1 MSRSRPISADS
12 VPAPSASSWLAHHLW
27 VGAILGFG
35 LATLDQLAI
44 WALGAAEVAALEP
57 ITAGQRLL
65 AVALIT
71 VSYSVW
77 VGLCGLLGSA
87 VVRWRR
93 ARQASRAMTTVLL
106 AVALLGHGI
115 GLAVRVLSGSFMTVG
130 GVQFCVSSWQHF
142 VHVVLVG
149 YRGYTVAMAI
159 AVAVASVLVFRWL
172 RPGRPRRLGATLIA
186 VLSLG
191 TVGAAAIGVGG
202 KPTLRGAWRAAPEL
216 ALVGS
221 IEPVWTMPEVEDPAE
236 GPPAATPGLPLS
248 SGKLWA
254 AAASVKRPRPN
265 FLLIMLE
272 SIAVERLGY
281 MGAKRRT
288 TPNIDRLASNSVRF
302 RRAYT
307 TATHSNYAQMA
318 VLSSLFPRRGTA
330 LDMYHKLDYPRVLP
344 HDVFHLAG
352 HRTATIS
359 SQDESWQGMIRFQHT
374 GTTTEFWHAPS
385 YEGTHIDTGSERV
398 VPDHVTAARASDWIA
413 SRAAAGDGWSLYV
426 NLQMTHF
433 PYKIPAGQPRPF
445 QPSDPTGR
453 FNYLGY
459 GQKDLSR
466 VVNRYDNALAYV
478 DRQVGLLLKGLRDS
492 NQLDDTL
499 IVLTAD
505 HGEAFFEH
513 GGVTHG
519 KTLYDEEARVP
530 LLMHWPK
537 RLAAN
542 DVDVPVSHLDIMP
555 TVVELAGLPPHPAYQ
570 GTSLKPVIDGDDDR
584 PGGIYLNIQGIRNA
598 EALGCWPWKM
608 IMERTSGAM
617 YLFNLAQDPREKQN
631 RLVAEAKV
639 AGALR
644 ATLDAQLSAQ
654 QEYHGGDAKQR
665 KTHFVPRLLRC
676 PERTAMPRASR

>member
-1 MSRSRPISADS
+1 M
-12 VPAPSASSWLAHHLW
+12 
-27 VGAILGFG
+27 GFV
-35 LATLDQLAI
+35 LATLDQVAV

-57 ITAGQRLL
+57 ITVGQRAL
-65 AVALIT
+65 AIGLIT
-71 VSYSVW
+71 LTYSVW
-77 VGLCGLLGSA
+77 VGLCGLFGCAL
-87 VVRWRR
+87 VRWRR
-93 ARQASRAMTTVLL
+93 GRQLARLVTTMLL
-106 AVALLGHGI
+106 GLALLGHGI

-130 GVQFCVSSWQHF
+130 GIQFCLGSWRHF

-149 YRGYTVAMAI
+149 YRGYTVGM
-159 AVAVASVLVFRWL
+159 AVAVIAASVVLYRWL
-172 RPGRPRRLGATLIA
+172 RPGGPRRLGASLIA
-186 VLSLG
+186 ILSLSAA
-191 TVGAAAIGVGG
+191 GAAAIGVGG
-202 KPTLRGAWRAAPEL
+202 KSTLRGAWRAAPEL

-221 IEPVWTMPEVEDPAE
+221 IEPVWTMPEVNGPAE
-236 GPPAATPGLPLS
+236 GPPTAKAGLPLS
-248 SGKLWA
+248 SGKLWETA
-254 AAASVKRPRPN
+254 ATANRARPN

-272 SIAVERLGY
+272 SIAVGRLGY
-281 MGAKRRT
+281 MGGERPT
-288 TPNIDRLASNSVRF
+288 TPNIDRLARNSVRF

-318 VLSSLFPRRGTA
+318 ALSSLFPRRGTA

-359 SQDESWQGMIRFQHT
+359 SQDESWQGMIRFQRT
-374 GTTTEFWHAPS
+374 GTETEFWHAPD

-398 VPDHVTAARASDWIA
+398 VPDHVTAARARDWVA
-413 SRAAAGDGWSLYV
+413 SRAGQGEAWSLYV

-433 PYKIPAGQPRPF
+433 PYKIPSDQPTPF
-445 QPSDPTGR
+445 QPSNPTGT

-459 GQKDLSR
+459 KRADLGR

-478 DRQVGLLLKGLRDS
+478 DRQVGVLIDGLRES
-492 NQLDDTL
+492 GQLDDTL

-537 RLAAN
+537 RLPAN
-542 DVDVPVSHLDIMP
+542 DVAVPVSHLDIMP

-570 GTSLKPVIDGDDDR
+570 GTSLRSVIDGDDDR

-598 EALGCWPWKM
+598 EAILCWPWKM

-617 YLFNLAQDPREKQN
+617 YLFNLAQDPREKKN

-654 QEYHGGDAKQR
+654 HDYHGGDDRQR
-665 KTHFVPRLLRC
+665 KTHYVPRLLSC
-676 PERTAMPRASR
+676 PELPALPRAAR